1 MRLNINRF
9 ITNKKIYF
17 FIGGVFIHFL
27 LNGQTLIGDN
37 ISIIG
42 STGMSS
48 ITQSSGGINSGISV
62 NQGQTFIYTDQ
73 YSGGSYTANSF
84 IEAETTG
91 VTIGSSGTV
100 DLFVGSVDPTTG
112 SITGTGGLTLAST
125 FSGVYSLGAGTSSYI
140 GWAATASELS
150 ATSTTANGFLA
161 SSSGAYIQS
170 ASDIILTGTTIN
182 LTGATNINTTGNYST
197 SIGSSGTG
205 TVAMTSG
212 SNSIALSMLTPTEN

>member
-1 MRLNINRF
+1 MKNINQFAINKNAVILISF
-9 ITNKKIYF
+9 ISL
-17 FIGGVFIHFL
+17 HFSS
-27 LNGQTLIGDN
+27 NGQTLTGDN
-37 ISIIG
+37 IYISGTSG
-42 STGMSS
+42 SSS
-48 ITQSSGGINSGISV
+48 INQNTGNDTSGISINPTQAV
-62 NQGQTFIYTDQ
+62 VFTNTI
-73 YSGGSYTANSF
+73 SGGSYTANSF
-84 IEAETTG
+84 IQADTTG
-91 VTIGSSGTV
+91 VNIGSSGTV
-100 DLFVGSVDPTTG
+100 DLFVGALDPTNG
-112 SITGTGGLTLAST
+112 SITGTGGLTLDST
-125 FSGVYSLGAGTSSYI
+125 FSGIYSLGAGTSSYI

-150 ATSTTANGFLA
+150 ATSTTANGFLV